1 MKKNLFFSPSSF
13 FSSKNILWVKKT
25 KQTGKKKLV
34 LRKFETFELSKTK
47 LAVFF
52 LCLYFLKKQVFF
64 LAMDSIINWPGAA
77 KGMPHRRVP
86 AN

>member
-1 MKKNLFFSPSSF
+1 MGEENKANRKEE
-13 FSSKNILWVKKT
+13 
-25 KQTGKKKLV
+25 KKKLV

-47 LAVFF
+47 LPVFF
-52 LCLYFLKKQVFF
+52 LRLYFLKKQVFF

-77 KGMPHRRVP
+77 KGMPHRRVS